1 MQKYMVDGNITLVVN
16 LQEKDD
22 EYVVLPG
29 ITKAIEEISLK
40 LNKTVKAGIGSS
52 FNFYGLTLSY
62 YEANEALE
70 HAFENESINIICYS
84 DIEKDEFKDVKPLF
98 SSVLAKLEQMLRSKA
113 YTEAEQQLEE
123 IFTNYL
129 TVSEQP
135 DILNCRKYAY
145 LSLLIDTVTELQHN
159 KNSIASYDIQA
170 ILNTKNLRALKSESI
185 SILQN
190 LKTVKEQND
199 NSETKK
205 SVDMVK
211 RYIDENYTDS
221 DLNLN
226 LLSEKIN
233 MNHTQ
238 LSKLFKRYYGYGIS
252 EYINKVRIDAAKIL
266 INTHKLT
273 IKEIAFNVGY
283 SSDINFIR
291 VFKKYENV
299 TPGNYGK

>member
-1 MQKYMVDGNITLVVN
+1 M
-16 LQEKDD
+16 
-22 EYVVLPG
+22 
-29 ITKAIEEISLK
+29 
-40 LNKTVKAGIGSS
+40 
-52 FNFYGLTLSY
+52 
-62 YEANEALE
+62 
-70 HAFENESINIICYS
+70 
-84 DIEKDEFKDVKPLF
+84 
-98 SSVLAKLEQMLRSKA
+98 
-113 YTEAEQQLEE
+113 
-123 IFTNYL
+123 
-129 TVSEQP
+129 
-135 DILNCRKYAY
+135 
-145 LSLLIDTVTELQHN
+145 DTVAELQHN
-159 KNSIASYDIQA
+159 KSINTNLDLQT
-170 ILNTKNLRALKSESI
+170 ILNAKNFRALKSESI

-190 LKTVKEQND
+190 LIAVKEQND

-205 SVDMVK
+205 SLDMVK
-211 RYIDENYTDS
+211 RYIDENYTDP

-226 LLSEKIN
+226 LLSEKIS

-266 INTHKLT
+266 IRTHKLT